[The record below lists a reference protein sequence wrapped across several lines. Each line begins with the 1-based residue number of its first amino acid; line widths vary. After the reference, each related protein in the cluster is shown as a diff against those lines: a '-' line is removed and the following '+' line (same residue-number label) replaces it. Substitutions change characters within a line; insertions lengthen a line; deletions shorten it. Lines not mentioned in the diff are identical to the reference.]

1 MENGNSENVILKKT
15 VDFFSSL
22 KTAIFMMIILAV
34 VSIAGTLVPQLKEE
48 MFYISEY
55 GPNAF
60 KMFKM
65 FGLTDLYHSWFFVL
79 LLFLLNVNILVCSFK
94 RLKGKL
100 KILKSDDKRGV
111 NDKLIKAMKNNA
123 RLLFPG
129 TLLKAKEGV
138 LKVLGSNRFKVEE
151 AGSEKKISIK
161 ASKGIIG
168 QFGSDIVHLSILIII
183 LGAMIGSIFGFKDFI
198 TINEGETQN
207 ISRGGFD
214 LRLDRFHIDIYESSG
229 APKDYFSALTVLE
242 NRKEILKKT
251 IEVNDPLRYKGIW
264 FYQSSYGQ
272 SWSAIKGA
280 TFKVE
285 DRQNKNKKKGKEVTF
300 DFNKDFA
307 LPEWG
312 LKVKMVD
319 FVADFIYD
327 TSAKKVF
334 SRSAEHKNPA
344 VLLEIYE
351 NGKLISKPWIFL
363 NFPDAQF
370 MKKKDSRY
378 FFQLLNYNPVSYTGL
393 QVTKDPGVNIVLVGF
408 SLLTLGMI
416 LAFVVSHK
424 KLWVSLEERD
434 GKVIILT
441 GGSVNKNDLGF
452 EREFAGLT
460 EDIEKQLKGNN

>member
-1 MENGNSENVILKKT
+1 MNISEKLTYYLLRFMSWKT
-15 VDFFSSL
+15 HLFPRYLTIKFGRFLGYIIWLFFSIR
-22 KTAIFMMIILAV
+22 KEVAFNNI
-34 VSIAGTLVPQLKEE
+34 SIAFP
-48 MFYISEY
+48 
-55 GPNAF
+55 
-60 KMFKM
+60 
-65 FGLTDLYHSWFFVL
+65 
-79 LLFLLNVNILVCSFK
+79 
-94 RLKGKL
+94 
-100 KILKSDDKRGV
+100 DK
-111 NDKLIKAMKNNA
+111 
-123 RLLFPG
+123 
-129 TLLKAKEGV
+129 
-138 LKVLGSNRFKVEE
+138 
-151 AGSEKKISIK
+151 SEK
-161 ASKGIIG
+161 
-168 QFGSDIVHLSILIII
+168 V
-183 LGAMIGSIFGFKDFI
+183 
-198 TINEGETQN
+198 
-207 ISRGGFD
+207 
-214 LRLDRFHIDIYESSG
+214 
-229 APKDYFSALTVLE
+229 
-242 NRKEILKKT
+242 RKEILKKT